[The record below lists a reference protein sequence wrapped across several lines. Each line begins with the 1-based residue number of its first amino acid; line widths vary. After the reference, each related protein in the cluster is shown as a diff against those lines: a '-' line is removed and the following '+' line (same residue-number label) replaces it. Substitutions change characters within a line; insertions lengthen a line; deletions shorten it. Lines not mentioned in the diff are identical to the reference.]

1 MNLGKE
7 SSLVEVCVKVLAK
20 LASLMPWMQYRK
32 LLNQILTKMKRT
44 PQISKGMIRGL
55 CTVIDNFNFS
65 PSTNQEMEG
74 ILSEK
79 IIPFLKSYLLNEPQE
94 KASLPVAV
102 SLARVLSRVSKSE
115 LQG

>member
-1 MNLGKE
+1 
-7 SSLVEVCVKVLAK
+7 VEVCVKVLAK

-32 LLNQILTKMKRT
+32 LLNRILTKMKRT
-44 PQISKGMIRGL
+44 QQVSKGMIRGL

-65 PSTNQEMEG
+65 PSTIDPEMEG

-79 IIPFLKSYLLNEPQE
+79 IIPFLKSYLLNETQE

-102 SLARVLSRVSKSE
+102 SLARVLSRASKSE